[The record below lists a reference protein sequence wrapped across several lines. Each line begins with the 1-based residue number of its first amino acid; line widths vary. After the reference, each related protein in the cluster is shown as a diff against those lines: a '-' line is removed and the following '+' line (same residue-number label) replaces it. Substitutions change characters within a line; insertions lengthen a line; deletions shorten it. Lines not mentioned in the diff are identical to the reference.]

1 MCLQCRR
8 PGFNPWVRK
17 IPWRR
22 EKLPTPVFWPGE
34 FHGPYSPWGHKKSDT
49 TERHSLSRVKG
60 SEGRDTGSFLSV
72 PGIHSYT
79 VYHCVHQPRNSMN
92 PVLWEGSWR
101 FHHIGTMDKIISPL
115 ATELN
120 QSSALLASLEV
131 RAGDVRV
138 AKVPSF
144 ASWLGLPVDQSPC
157 QAIYGPTKSLFIKIK
172 ASPGL
177 PWWLMVKNLLL
188 MHGTTKP
195 RNRNY

>member
-1 MCLQCRR
+1 
-8 PGFNPWVRK
+8 
-17 IPWRR
+17 
-22 EKLPTPVFWPGE
+22 
-34 FHGPYSPWGHKKSDT
+34 
-49 TERHSLSRVKG
+49 
-60 SEGRDTGSFLSV
+60 
-72 PGIHSYT
+72 
-79 VYHCVHQPRNSMN
+79 MN
-92 PVLWEGSWR
+92 PVLWEGSWK